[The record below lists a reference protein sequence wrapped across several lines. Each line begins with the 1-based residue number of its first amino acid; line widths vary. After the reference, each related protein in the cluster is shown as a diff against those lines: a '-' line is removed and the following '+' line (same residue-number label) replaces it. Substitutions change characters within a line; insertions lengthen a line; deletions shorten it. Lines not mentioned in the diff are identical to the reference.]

1 MLSERV
7 ITKEQFAGATKAG
20 ASLLAPV
27 ERRLA
32 RRVVPRV
39 PAWLGTHHLTL
50 LTLAWSALV
59 VFFSRLAATDLRWL
73 WAVSAAVALQYLTDH
88 LDGKVGKHRGTGLV
102 RWGFYMDHLLDYVFL
117 CSVVA
122 GYALILPDSA
132 RLHLLLVLAVFGG
145 FMVNSFLTVAAAG
158 SFRIAH
164 LGLGPTE
171 FRIALVLANAL
182 VASHGTKYLAKS
194 LPYVAAGGFVC
205 LCLLVCGT
213 QRAVWKLDME
223 MKGRDEG

>member
-1 MLSERV
+1 MLSEQV

-20 ASLLAPV
+20 VSLLGPV

-32 RRVVPRV
+32 RHVLPRV

-50 LTLAWSALV
+50 LTLAWSGLV
-59 VFFSRLAATDLRWL
+59 LVFSRLAAGDLRWL
-73 WAVSAAVALQYLTDH
+73 WAVSLAIVSQYLTDH
-88 LDGKVGKHRGTGLV
+88 LDGKVGKLRGTGLV

-117 CSVVA
+117 CSVLV
-122 GYALILPDSA
+122 GYALILPETA

-145 FMVNSFLTVAAAG
+145 FMVNSFLTVAAGG

-171 FRIALVLANAL
+171 FRLALVAANAL
-182 VASHGTKYLAKS
+182 VALHGTKYLAKS

-205 LCLLVCGT
+205 LCLLVYAT
-213 QRAVWKLDME
+213 QRRIWRLDME
-223 MKGRDEG
+223 LKRAAEG